1 MGIRVDLSDYAED
14 QYKKTEI
21 QMKEKQNQ
29 QGDTSSSSEVP
40 PQPTLQQPP
49 EQNPPPQSSENKEEV
64 SKSIEDNVEILPSEA
79 MEVEETPSIK
89 SGTNVTSW
97 SNNATTDAV
106 ILSSNVAIPTSSEIT
121 VVTSVSSCDNVIYSR
136 STVGQE
142 LTNPCSSALVTEDP
156 AVLLSPPTSAPSTPD
171 VSNSCTPLSSIPIS
185 GNN

>member
-1 MGIRVDLSDYAED
+1 MGICVDLSDYAED

-40 PQPTLQQPP
+40 PQPTPQQPP
-49 EQNPPPQSSENKEEV
+49 EQNPPPQSSENKEV

-142 LTNPCSSALVTEDP
+142 LTTPCSSALVTEDP

>member
-40 PQPTLQQPP
+40 PQPTPQQPP
-49 EQNPPPQSSENKEEV
+49 EQNPPPQSSENKEV

>member
-14 QYKKTEI
+14 QDKKTEI

-29 QGDTSSSSEVP
+29 QGDISSSSEVP
-40 PQPTLQQPP
+40 PQPTPQQPP
-49 EQNPPPQSSENKEEV
+49 EQKTPPQSSENKEEV
-64 SKSIEDNVEILPSEA
+64 SKSIEDNVEVLPSEA
-79 MEVEETPSIK
+79 MEVDETPSIK

-106 ILSSNVAIPTSSEIT
+106 ILSSSATIPTSSEIT

-142 LTNPCSSALVTEDP
+142 LTTPCSSALVTEDP

>member
-40 PQPTLQQPP
+40 PQPTPQQPP
-49 EQNPPPQSSENKEEV
+49 EQNPPPQSSENKEV

-97 SNNATTDAV
+97 SNATTDAV

-142 LTNPCSSALVTEDP
+142 LTTPCSSALVTEDP

>member
-40 PQPTLQQPP
+40 PQPTPQQPP
-49 EQNPPPQSSENKEEV
+49 EQNPPPQSSENKEV

-142 LTNPCSSALVTEDP
+142 LTTPCSSALVTEDP

>member
-14 QYKKTEI
+14 QYKKPEI

-40 PQPTLQQPP
+40 PQPTPQQPP
-49 EQNPPPQSSENKEEV
+49 EQNPPPQSSENKEV

-142 LTNPCSSALVTEDP
+142 LTTPCSSALVTEDP